1 VICVYACILVK
12 AVPTRMEKIAEEIRK
27 MGEVRK
33 TYMTYGRWDIIALV
47 EIPSYDKIREISGRI
62 NSIEGVRSTET
73 LSEA

>member
-1 VICVYACILVK
+1 
-12 AVPTRMEKIAEEIRK
+12 MEKIAEEIRK